1 MSYCRLSFMIPPKN
15 NGLPRF
21 LSRQRGGGWALVVLS
36 LLLTGAPLA
45 VDAQPKPAEAVDAPA
60 APSASAKPW
69 NQPVTARRQQPSWAR
84 HDWQRR
90 RPWSHGWYGIGWQNN
105 VPTWGWWRPQAASWG
120 IRNLASAAEIN
131 KSVSEAIDAKKNAIP
146 VAGSSYQLMY
156 GSLTVPNDRTVTFVV
171 ERNGRSFSMD
181 ADCQAGSLNGT
192 VPNDAAEA
200 QLLHAACQVAFGPG

>member
-1 MSYCRLSFMIPPKN
+1 MIPPLTT
-15 NGLPRF
+15 GLQRSPG
-21 LSRQRGGGWALVVLS
+21 SRSGGW
-36 LLLTGAPLA
+36 LLAMLTLLMAGAPLA
-45 VDAQPKPAEAVDAPA
+45 VDARPRLAQ
-60 APSASAKPW
+60 ASAGTTVR
-69 NQPVTARRQQPSWAR
+69 QPPSWAK